1 MHTNTCSQGGDSGN
15 KDPLADIDGC
25 KRDIVE
31 FQKLGINTIRT
42 YTIDNSASHDDCMKL
57 LSDAGIYVAVDVS
70 WSKYSLNREYPE
82 AMRRSYNDVYLQS
95 VFATMD
101 SFAKYDNLLAFFA
114 ANEVITKNETWSA
127 PFIKAQIRDMKQY
140 ITSRKYR
147 NIPVG
152 YAATDVPD
160 THYQIATYLNCG
172 PDDVRT
178 DFVAF
183 NDYSWCG
190 PQSFADSSWS
200 NKTQLFG
207 NYSAPILF
215 VASTLVYQCT
225 TNTHPASRS
234 MAA

>member
-1 MHTNTCSQGGDSGN
+1 
-15 KDPLADIDGC
+15 
-25 KRDIVE
+25 
-31 FQKLGINTIRT
+31 
-42 YTIDNSASHDDCMKL
+42 MKL

-70 WSKYSLNREYPE
+70 WSQYSLNREYPE

-114 ANEVITKNETWSA
+114 ANEVISKAETWAA

-140 ITSRKYR
+140 ISARKLR

-152 YAATDVPD
+152 YAATDVEE
-160 THYQIATYLNCG
+160 THYQIATFLNCG
-172 PDDVRT
+172 PDEVRA

-190 PQSFADSSWS
+190 PQAFSASTYAS
-200 NKTQLFG
+200 KVKLFS
-207 NYSAPILF
+207 NYSAPMLYVQVF
-215 VASTLVYQCT
+215 
-225 TNTHPASRS
+225 TNLI
-234 MAA
+234 